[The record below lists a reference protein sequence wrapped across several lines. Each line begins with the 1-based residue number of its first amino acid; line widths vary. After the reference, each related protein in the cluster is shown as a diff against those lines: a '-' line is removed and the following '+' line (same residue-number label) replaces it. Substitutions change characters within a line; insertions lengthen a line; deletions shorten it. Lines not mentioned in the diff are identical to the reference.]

1 MPTLNDIRSA
11 FLNYYAKQGHQIVPS
26 SPLVPRNDPTL
37 MFVNSGMVQFK
48 NLFTGVETRDYSRAV
63 TAQKCVRAGGKH
75 NDLDNVGYTA
85 RHHTFFEMMGNF
97 SFGDYFKEE
106 AIFYAWE
113 MITKELQI
121 PKEKLVVTVYH
132 DDDEAAAIWKK
143 VAGFTDEKIIRI
155 ATDDNFWMMG
165 PTGPCGPC
173 SEIFYDHG
181 EHIWGGPPGSLEEDG
196 DRFVEIW
203 NLVFM
208 QYEQFEDGTRAPLSA
223 KSIDT
228 GMGIE
233 RVAAL
238 LQGTNDNYSTD
249 LVRNLIEAS
258 AGATSSDPDGVHK
271 THHRVIADHLRSTSF
286 LIADGVL
293 PSKDGRGY
301 VLRRIMRR
309 AMRHAHLLG
318 AADPLLHRLVP
329 ALIQQMGAAYPEL
342 VQTQSIIEETL
353 LQEETRFRTTLDR
366 GLKLLEDEVG
376 LLGRGASLAGT
387 TAFKLYDTFG
397 FPLDLT
403 QDALREIGMSVD
415 TDSFDKAM
423 SEQKAKARAAWTG
436 SGEMTDDSIWFE
448 VVDTHGVTDFL
459 GYDTDSVEGQIVAVV
474 QDKSLVNEAK
484 TGASVQIVL
493 NQTPFYAESG
503 GQVGD
508 KGLIKTDSGLVL
520 VTDTRKSTDLVIHFG
535 NVIEGKIKAG
545 QAAELNVDADRRSD
559 IRANHSGTHLLHEAL
574 RIELGDHVAQRG
586 SLNAADRLRFDFSHG
601 HALSQEQISKVQTEV
616 NSYIRQNGR
625 VETRIMTPDA
635 ARKLGAQ
642 ALFGE
647 KYGEEVRVVS
657 MGLLEGSRKGGS
669 GNTYSLELCGGTHVR
684 YTGDIGSFV
693 LISDS
698 ASSSG
703 VRRIEALTGRAAE
716 THIQAQA
723 KTISDTALS
732 LKVQTADI
740 ADRTKALL
748 EERKLL
754 QTEVAN
760 LRRELALIGGSSDQA
775 AEPILV
781 AGTQFLAQ
789 VLTGVSGKDLPAL
802 VDAHKGKMGS
812 GVVLL
817 IADSEGK
824 VAVAAGVSLDLIG
837 SISAVDIVRA
847 AVSELGGQGGGG
859 RADMAQGG
867 AKSSDNT
874 DAAIAAVKTLMEG

>member
-1 MPTLNDIRSA
+1 
-11 FLNYYAKQGHQIVPS
+11 
-26 SPLVPRNDPTL
+26 
-37 MFVNSGMVQFK
+37 
-48 NLFTGVETRDYSRAV
+48 
-63 TAQKCVRAGGKH
+63 
-75 NDLDNVGYTA
+75 
-85 RHHTFFEMMGNF
+85 
-97 SFGDYFKEE
+97 
-106 AIFYAWE
+106 
-113 MITKELQI
+113 
-121 PKEKLVVTVYH
+121 
-132 DDDEAAAIWKK
+132 
-143 VAGFTDEKIIRI
+143 
-155 ATDDNFWMMG
+155 
-165 PTGPCGPC
+165 
-173 SEIFYDHG
+173 
-181 EHIWGGPPGSLEEDG
+181 
-196 DRFVEIW
+196 
-203 NLVFM
+203 
-208 QYEQFEDGTRAPLSA
+208 
-223 KSIDT
+223 
-228 GMGIE
+228 
-233 RVAAL
+233 
-238 LQGTNDNYSTD
+238 
-249 LVRNLIEAS
+249 
-258 AGATSSDPDGVHK
+258 
-271 THHRVIADHLRSTSF
+271 
-286 LIADGVL
+286 
-293 PSKDGRGY
+293 
-301 VLRRIMRR
+301 
-309 AMRHAHLLG
+309 MRHAHLLG

-376 LLGRGASLAGT
+376 SLGRGASLAGA

-415 TDSFDKAM
+415 TDGFDKAM
-423 SEQKAKARAAWTG
+423 AKQKAKARAAWTG
-436 SGEMTDDSIWFE
+436 SGEVTDESIWFE

-459 GYDTDSVEGQIVAVV
+459 GYDTESVEGQIVAVV

-508 KGLIKTDSGLVL
+508 KGLIKTVSGLVL

-535 NVIEGKIKAG
+535 NVIEGKVKAG

-559 IRANHSGTHLLHEAL
+559 IRANHSATHLLHEAL

-635 ARKLGAQ
+635 ARELGAQ

-657 MGLLEGSRKGGS
+657 MGLLEGSQKGGP

-693 LISDS
+693 IINDS

-716 THIQAQA
+716 THIQGQA

-754 QTEVAN
+754 QLEVAN

-775 AEPILV
+775 VEPILV

-789 VLTGVSGKDLPAL
+789 VLTDVSGKDLPAL
-802 VDAHKGKMGS
+802 VDAHKVKMGSS

-817 IADSEGK
+817 IADSDGK
-824 VAVAAGVSLDLIG
+824 AAVAAGVSSDLIG

-847 AVSELGGQGGGG
+847 AVAELGGQGGGG

-867 AKSSDNT
+867 AKSSDNA

>member
-1 MPTLNDIRSA
+1 
-11 FLNYYAKQGHQIVPS
+11 
-26 SPLVPRNDPTL
+26 
-37 MFVNSGMVQFK
+37 
-48 NLFTGVETRDYSRAV
+48 
-63 TAQKCVRAGGKH
+63 
-75 NDLDNVGYTA
+75 
-85 RHHTFFEMMGNF
+85 
-97 SFGDYFKEE
+97 
-106 AIFYAWE
+106 
-113 MITKELQI
+113 
-121 PKEKLVVTVYH
+121 
-132 DDDEAAAIWKK
+132 
-143 VAGFTDEKIIRI
+143 
-155 ATDDNFWMMG
+155 
-165 PTGPCGPC
+165 
-173 SEIFYDHG
+173 
-181 EHIWGGPPGSLEEDG
+181 
-196 DRFVEIW
+196 
-203 NLVFM
+203 
-208 QYEQFEDGTRAPLSA
+208 
-223 KSIDT
+223 
-228 GMGIE
+228 
-233 RVAAL
+233 
-238 LQGTNDNYSTD
+238 
-249 LVRNLIEAS
+249 
-258 AGATSSDPDGVHK
+258 
-271 THHRVIADHLRSTSF
+271 
-286 LIADGVL
+286 
-293 PSKDGRGY
+293 
-301 VLRRIMRR
+301 
-309 AMRHAHLLG
+309 
-318 AADPLLHRLVP
+318 
-329 ALIQQMGAAYPEL
+329 
-342 VQTQSIIEETL
+342 
-353 LQEETRFRTTLDR
+353 
-366 GLKLLEDEVG
+366 
-376 LLGRGASLAGT
+376 
-387 TAFKLYDTFG
+387 
-397 FPLDLT
+397 
-403 QDALREIGMSVD
+403 
-415 TDSFDKAM
+415 
-423 SEQKAKARAAWTG
+423 
-436 SGEMTDDSIWFE
+436 
-448 VVDTHGVTDFL
+448 
-459 GYDTDSVEGQIVAVV
+459 
-474 QDKSLVNEAK
+474 
-484 TGASVQIVL
+484 L

-508 KGLIKTDSGLVL
+508 KGLIKTDTGLVL

-586 SLNAADRLRFDFSHG
+586 SLNTADRLRFDFSHG

-723 KTISDTALS
+723 KTLSDTALS

-817 IADSEGK
+817 ITDSEGK
-824 VAVAAGVSLDLIG
+824 VAVAAGVSSDLIG